1 EYEGLTLC
9 NPRFRL
15 VGRNDDSGEV
25 GGSVRVQLCEPVI
38 LDLIQNLSEYEGLTL
53 CNPRFRLVG
62 RNDDS
67 GEVGGSVRVQLYEP
81 SFWT

>member
-1 EYEGLTLC
+1 ILDLIQNLGEYEGLTLC

-38 LDLIQNLSEYEGLTL
+38 LDLIQNLSEYERHTL
-53 CNPRFRLVG
+53 WY
-62 RNDDS
+62 S
-67 GEVGGSVRVQLYEP
+67 
-81 SFWT
+81 SFQP